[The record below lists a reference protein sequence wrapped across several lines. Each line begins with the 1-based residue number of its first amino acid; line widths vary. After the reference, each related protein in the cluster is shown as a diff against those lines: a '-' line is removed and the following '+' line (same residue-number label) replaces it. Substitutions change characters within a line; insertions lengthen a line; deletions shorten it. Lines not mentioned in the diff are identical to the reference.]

1 MKTILKMKKP
11 TISEMVDV
19 AQEVALEQKVRSRA
33 YELYQRRGGED
44 GHELDDWLQAES
56 ELSTKAKA
64 A

>member
-33 YELYQRRGGED
+33 YELYQRRGSED